1 MPTYEELKKQADSEW
16 AAILKPTT
24 VQIFVGTATC
34 GRAAGGERTVR
45 ALKAE
50 LAKRGISG
58 TVRDVGCNGLCFAEP
73 IVDVILPGKPRISYG
88 KITADK
94 VPQFVED
101 VIVKGNLRPDIALGV
116 VGEGTVAGIGNV
128 KDRPEMKI
136 QVRTALRNAGII
148 EPWSVNQYIA
158 RGGYSGLAKAFTM
171 KPEQAVEEV
180 VKSGLRGR
188 GGAAFPTGTKWKFIA
203 GSNAPVKYHLCNAEE
218 GDPGAFNDKAILE
231 SDPHSVIEGMT
242 IAGFGSKA
250 TKGYIFIRCVHLEV
264 IRRVEEAI
272 KEAYKVGLLGKNI
285 LGSGFDYDM
294 EVAQTGE
301 SYVAGEE
308 TALME
313 AIEGKRSM
321 PRAKPPFPANYGLWG
336 KPSNI
341 NNVKTYSYVPEI
353 LANGGEWFAKIGTPK
368 SSGTAL
374 VCLSGDIKQ
383 PGTYEVPMGVTVRQ
397 VLDTCGGGVI
407 GKEIKVLQTGGP
419 LGGLLGGADLD
430 VKIDFDEMAA
440 KGAILGSGGIIVC
453 NENTCIVELTKLLAD
468 FNRDESC
475 GKCFPCRIG
484 TTHVYQILDG
494 ITHGR
499 GKAGDVDKMLQI
511 GDAMVSSLCGHGQLA
526 GNPTKGALKYFKEE
540 VEEHILHKKCRT
552 GKCVALAAKEPAA
565 TSASR

>member
-1 MPTYEELKKQADSEW
+1 MPTYEELKKHADSEW

-50 LAKRGISG
+50 LSKRGISG
-58 TVRDVGCNGLCFAEP
+58 TVRDAGCNGLCFAEP
-73 IVDVILPGKPRISYG
+73 IVDVIMPGKPRISYG

-101 VIVKGNLRPDIALGV
+101 VIVKGNPRPDIALGV
-116 VGEGTVAGIGNV
+116 VGEGTVPGIGNV
-128 KDRPEMKI
+128 ADRPEMKI
-136 QVRTALRNAGII
+136 QVRAALRNAGII

-158 RGGYSGLAKAFTM
+158 RGGYAGLTKAFSM
-171 KPEQAVEEV
+171 KPEQAIDEV

-231 SDPHSVIEGMT
+231 SDPHSVVEGIT
-242 IAGFGSKA
+242 IAGYASKA
-250 TKGYIFIRCVHLEV
+250 SKGYIFIRCVHHEV
-264 IRRVEEAI
+264 ISRVEKAIEEA
-272 KEAYKVGLLGKNI
+272 KKVGLLGKNI
-285 LGSGFDYDM
+285 LGSGFDYDV

-321 PRAKPPFPANYGLWG
+321 PRAKPPFPATFGLWG

-341 NNVKTYSYVPEI
+341 NNVKTYAYVPEI
-353 LANGGEWFAKIGTPK
+353 LANGGDWFAKIGSEK
-368 SSGTAL
+368 SKGTAI

-397 VLDTCGGGVI
+397 VLETCGGGVI

-419 LGGLLGGADLD
+419 LGGLLAGNELD
-430 VKIDFDEMAA
+430 VKIDFDDMAA

-484 TTHVYQILDG
+484 TTHVFQILNN
-494 ITHGR
+494 ITS
-499 GKAGDVDKMLQI
+499 GKGKTGDVEKMLQI

-540 VEEHILHKKCRT
+540 IEEHIHQKKCRT
-552 GKCVALAAKEPAA
+552 GRCVGLAATEPAA
-565 TSASR
+565 TGANR